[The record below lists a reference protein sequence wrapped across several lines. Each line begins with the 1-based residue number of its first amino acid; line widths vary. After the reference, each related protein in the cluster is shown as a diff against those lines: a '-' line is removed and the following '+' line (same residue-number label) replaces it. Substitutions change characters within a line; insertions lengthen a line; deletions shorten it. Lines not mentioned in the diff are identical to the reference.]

1 MRTPFVVALCTLF
14 APALAR
20 AQTSPAAPRVRLVV
34 PAREGCPTLA
44 AVRDDLQRRLGRDVV
59 DDAAPRELAVDF
71 VPTPAG
77 WDAWIVVT
85 AQPSGRRNV
94 RVIERHAE
102 RCEGLADAVGV
113 SLALAVDADAPE
125 PAAPAP
131 VCPEPAPT
139 PLPPPPPAPPPM
151 RDDERP
157 APPPPPRA
165 VAPVQTFPA
174 SVALQGG
181 VAFGFQATAAQWG
194 LQVRTARWR
203 WLQATFGFRSVVGI
217 ERRENPVVLG
227 LAAGNA
233 GACWAFGGAVV
244 RGGLCAGLEVGGTHT
259 NVAEMGRPPHGD
271 RLWLGAFASA
281 YGRVRLAGPV
291 FVVLEGR
298 FGVTAYPE
306 LEEDDDPRR
315 PPIAAPSR
323 LTGDLSLGVGLDL

>member
-1 MRTPFVVALCTLF
+1 VRTPFVAALCTLL
-14 APALAR
+14 APAVLR
-20 AQTSPAAPRVRLVV
+20 AQTTPGVPRVRLVV
-34 PAREGCPTLA
+34 PAREGCPTLS
-44 AVRDDLQRRLGRDVV
+44 AVRDDLQRRLGRDVA

-85 AQPSGRRNV
+85 TQPSGRRSV

-102 RCEGLADAVGV
+102 RCEGLADSVGV

-125 PAAPAP
+125 PVAPASSS
-131 VCPEPAPT
+131 PT
-139 PLPPPPPAPPPM
+139 PPATSPV

-165 VAPVQTFPA
+165 VAPAQTSFA

-181 VAFGFQATAAQWG
+181 VAFGFRATAAQWG

-203 WLQATFGFRSVVGI
+203 WLRATFGFRSVVGV
-217 ERRENPVVLG
+217 ESRETPVVLG

-233 GACWAFGGAVV
+233 GACWAFGGAAV
-244 RGGLCAGLEVGGTHT
+244 RGGLCAGVEVGGTHS
-259 NVAEMGRPPHGD
+259 NAAEVGRPPHGD

-281 YGRVRLAGPV
+281 YGHARIAGPV

-298 FGVTAYPE
+298 LGVTAYPE

-315 PPIAAPSR
+315 PAPVAPSR
-323 LTGDLSLGVGLDL
+323 LTGDLSAGLGIDL